1 MNFKGY
7 KFDKPAF
14 LRNKAYKTIGYE
26 TCVIPLQEAEVFL
39 NDLKVNG
46 CSQVFQEDISQT
58 NQVKDRCQFRRL
70 ISLLR
75 KGDEIVVARLD
86 RLGNRE
92 DEIIECINQLQNKGI
107 YLRTLDGLVNTRL
120 LDHSFSQVI
129 NFLLA
134 LSKVESSFISR
145 RNHQSTQLRKYSG
158 ANLGGRPKIS
168 KEKESNVLRLREKGF
183 SYRLIRKELNLS
195 LSTIRRIIL
204 DNQSI

>member
-1 MNFKGY
+1 LNFFCLLSFGLIDFAFAGIQLELCSDNYVFNLSSLDLLVFFLLGVMNFKGY

-129 NFLLA
+129 NF
-134 LSKVESSFISR
+134 
-145 RNHQSTQLRKYSG
+145 
-158 ANLGGRPKIS
+158 
-168 KEKESNVLRLREKGF
+168 
-183 SYRLIRKELNLS
+183 
-195 LSTIRRIIL
+195 
-204 DNQSI
+204 